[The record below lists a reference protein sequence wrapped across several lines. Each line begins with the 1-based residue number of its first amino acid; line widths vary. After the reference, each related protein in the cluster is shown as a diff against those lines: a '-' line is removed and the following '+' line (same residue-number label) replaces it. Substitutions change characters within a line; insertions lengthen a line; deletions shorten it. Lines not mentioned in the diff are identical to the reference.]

1 MWERRLASLAIA
13 VAVVQASPVLTQK
26 RSAAPPPHRAPAAP
40 VHVPSPTLRST
51 PTISIPHQVRSTA
64 VPRNVSGTRPTS
76 TISFPH
82 QVRPTPVPQKYFCRG
97 PHATLWH
104 PASGGQL
111 TPIHHEYAR
120 ARAVHREIA
129 CRISIT
135 GGVLVLPV
143 VAYYGVPVILE
154 VPEIGS
160 VLVSEESYAK
170 LYDQLSSPD
179 PQQVDLGMAAPRTIK
194 ANETIEQAQSGPVNM
209 VPADAEPLESS
220 ARDLSEPM
228 SFSSPTKRRPRPRS
242 LY

>member
-1 MWERRLASLAIA
+1 
-13 VAVVQASPVLTQK
+13 
-26 RSAAPPPHRAPAAP
+26 
-40 VHVPSPTLRST
+40 
-51 PTISIPHQVRSTA
+51 
-64 VPRNVSGTRPTS
+64 
-76 TISFPH
+76 
-82 QVRPTPVPQKYFCRG
+82 VPQNIS
-97 PHATLWH
+97 A
-104 PASGGQL
+104 GGHTPLFGIRRPGVQL

-129 CRISIT
+129 CRIAIT

-170 LYDQLSSPD
+170 LYDHLSSPD

-209 VPADAEPLESS
+209 VSADAELLESS